1 MVKRPDSPEC
11 SGEEEGGEQCA
22 GQWAQALSKGV
33 HVHKVNKRG
42 VKRGL
47 KSPGMGRAT
56 KIGRL
61 GGGGLG
67 GSTGDPQRSLCQELL
82 RDCLASRS
90 TVRVEDRVESYTTII
105 QEVEHTVNNLQ
116 EEVFTSVFDSMVSY
130 VREAGRYTDCNI
142 PTAVLLTGVNMP
154 DHVSLFSL
162 LLSKLSNVSSHVSLI
177 SPGLTLRSLVTQVVT
192 DLVSGGDNEEVAI
205 KKCDASLS
213 ALSSWY
219 LAEYTDEKYRPP
231 LIVILQQFEGSAG
244 PALQDLLTLMSRHS
258 HLPFVLILGVATT
271 LANVHK
277 SLPQAITAKL
287 TIHTFGSPPAT
298 LCLDRVVER
307 VLVSPSLPFKLD
319 HKVFQFLIENFL
331 YHDFAIRHFTEGF
344 KFILGEHFYRSPA
357 SILCCDFNT
366 LEDRLAS
373 LNNSELDCV
382 RRLPSMR
389 KYIESLPLDEQAQL
403 LTSPTA
409 CKQTVREL
417 MKKLTEHVDLF
428 TCLVKCL
435 NVLVNDLPR
444 KPLGKSLRITYELC
458 LAGQVTASH
467 QFKEAWRYLQLS
479 NRVELHR
486 KVDQLLNELSKLKS
500 PKLMDLQDRLS
511 VSRTKLSQLEDSQ
524 NTQDTG
530 DDSMPDSP
538 SVGCVGTSLCVT
550 PLVQSPMSCVSGPP
564 PTHSGVCSPSV
575 GSFPVKLDRFNL
587 KQSLQALKDSQKK
600 CIIRP
605 YDLLR
610 SDLLTHLLNVFQEY
624 LVPPVMFPL
633 HEVTTFTS
641 LAAVKRH
648 LVGAPRAAVHTA
660 LTQPGEYLDNPTQL
674 HIEDPGEIKSSFPDL
689 AIGYKLH
696 LECPRLINVYD
707 WLTCWNSIVT
717 ESDDDQAAV
726 PPNREARFAQ
736 VVSELQMLGFIRTSS
751 KKTDHVARLT
761 FGGS

>member
-11 SGEEEGGEQCA
+11 SGEEEGIEQCA

-33 HVHKVNKRG
+33 HVHKANKRG

-47 KSPGMGRAT
+47 KSAGLGRPT
-56 KIGRL
+56 KKGRL
-61 GGGGLG
+61 GGHY
-67 GSTGDPQRSLCQELL
+67 TGHQERSLCQELL
-82 RDCLASRS
+82 SDCLASRS
-90 TVRVEDRVESYTTII
+90 RVRVEERVESYTTIME
-105 QEVEHTVNNLQ
+105 EVEDTVKNLQ

-130 VREAGRYTDCNI
+130 VREAVRYTDCNI

-154 DHVSLFSL
+154 DHISLFSL
-162 LLSKLSNVSSHVSLI
+162 LLSKLSNVSPHVSLI
-177 SPGLTLRSLVTQVVT
+177 SPGLALRSLVTQVVT
-192 DLVSGGDNEEVAI
+192 DLVSGGDNEEIPI

-213 ALSSWY
+213 SLSSWY
-219 LAEYTDEKYRPP
+219 LTEYADEKYRPP
-231 LIVILQQFEGSAG
+231 LIVILQQFEGSSGG

-298 LCLDRVVER
+298 HSLDRVVER
-307 VLVSPSLPFKLD
+307 VLVTPSLPFKLD

-357 SILCCDFNT
+357 SILCCDSNT
-366 LEDRLAS
+366 LKDRLAS
-373 LNNSELDCV
+373 LNNLELDCV

-389 KYIESLPLDEQAQL
+389 KYIESLPLDEQADL
-403 LTSPTA
+403 LTSSSA
-409 CKQTVREL
+409 CKQTISEL
-417 MKKLTEHVDLF
+417 MKNLTEHVGLF

-435 NVLVNDLPR
+435 NLLVNDLPR

-458 LAGQVTASH
+458 LAGQVTASY

-479 NRVELHR
+479 NRVELDR
-486 KVDQLLNELSKLKS
+486 KVDQLLKELSKLKS
-500 PKLMDLQDRLS
+500 PKLCDLQDRLS
-511 VSRTKLSQLEDSQ
+511 MFRTKLSQLED
-524 NTQDTG
+524 TG
-530 DDSMPDSP
+530 DDSIPASP
-538 SVGCVGTSLCVT
+538 SVPSVATKLCKT
-550 PLVQSPMSCVSGPP
+550 PLVQSPMLQPNPGLSSMSDTPPP
-564 PTHSGVCSPSV
+564 PTHSAVSSPSV

-600 CIIRP
+600 SIIRP

-624 LVPPVMFPL
+624 LVPPAMFPL

-726 PPNREARFAQ
+726 PPNQEARFAQ
-736 VVSELQMLGFIRTSS
+736 VVSELQMLGFIKTSS